1 MSCLLWCVLLC
12 VCFVVI
18 CYIVNKWRYNHVVS
32 LHTHQAQV
40 AEIVD
45 TIKHAQETI
54 TRDAAH
60 AHVFGLPVKN
70 TKTKLDF
77 SAMDRV
83 LTIDKENM
91 TIMVQGGTKVETAMN
106 MLEPLGLTI
115 ACPIDLRHLSFAG
128 LVSSVG
134 GGCASFRNGWV
145 HSTMLEADVVTS
157 DGQVITC
164 SRTQNQELFRALP
177 NSLGTLGYLVRM
189 VFRIEHASPFI
200 HVSLLRFQTS
210 QEFFAHMKV
219 ACEYKHYDYIEGSIL
234 PMDEPLPYVL
244 VRGKKTNKK
253 GNNYMFGDKDIFWQK
268 LYDTSLTEMTMTFN
282 DFMWRHD
289 RDMYYTTQEIPILK
303 SNLVRTI
310 LPKKLMTST
319 FYRSLA
325 NTFRMAHEAPDTNDI
340 FIPIDQAAKFEQ
352 WFREHYHL
360 FPIYICPV
368 QCEREFTLWKP
379 TKGLMID
386 FGIGYGCTFRNQ
398 HITRPE
404 NILTKVEQQMVK
416 LNGRKLFY
424 TKIQLP
430 EPTFW
435 AFLGVEPNDYYTL
448 KDKYDP
454 KGKFLTLYDKLIDS
468 S

>member
-12 VCFVVI
+12 VCFVLV
-18 CYIVNKWRYNHVVS
+18 CFVVNKWRYTHVAP
-32 LHTHQAQV
+32 LHIHQAQV

-45 TIKHAQETI
+45 TINRAQETI
-54 TRDAAH
+54 TRDATH
-60 AHVFGLPVKN
+60 THVFGLPVKH

-83 LTIDKENM
+83 LAIDKNNM
-91 TIMVQGGTKVETAMN
+91 TITVQGGTKVETAMN

-115 ACPIDLRHLSFAG
+115 ACPIDLRHLLFAG

-157 DGQVITC
+157 DGQVLTC

-189 VFRIEHASPFI
+189 VFRIEHASPYV
-200 HVSLLRFQTS
+200 HVKLLRFQTS
-210 QEFFAHMKV
+210 QEFFTTMKHV
-219 ACEYKHYDYIEGSIL
+219 CEETMYDYIEGSIL
-234 PMDEPLPYVL
+234 DMDQPFPYVM
-244 VRGKKTNKK
+244 VCGKKVKHDDQ
-253 GNNYMFGDKDIFWQK
+253 GYRFGDKDIFWQK
-268 LYDTSLTEMTMTFN
+268 LYDTSLTDMTMTFQ

-289 RDMYYTTQEIPILK
+289 RDMYYTTQEIPVLK
-303 SNLVRTI
+303 SNLVRAL
-310 LPKKLMTST
+310 LPKQVMTST

-325 NTFRMAHEAPDTNDI
+325 KTFRMEHEAPDTNDI
-340 FIPIDQAAKFEQ
+340 FIPIEHASRFEQ
-352 WFREHYHL
+352 WFRDHYQL
-360 FPIYICPV
+360 YPIYICPV
-368 QCEREFTLWKP
+368 QCEQEFTLWKP
-379 TKGLMID
+379 TKQLMID

-398 HITRPE
+398 HMARP
-404 NILTKVEQQMVK
+404 NDILTRVEEQMVK
-416 LNGRKLFY
+416 LHGRKLFY

-454 KGKFLTLYDKLIDS
+454 KGKFLALYDKLIES

>member
-1 MSCLLWCVLLC
+1 MILWWCVLLC
-12 VCFVVI
+12 VCFFAI
-18 CYIVNKWRYNHVVS
+18 CIVSSKWRYNHVVP
-32 LHTHQAQV
+32 LHTHQEQV
-40 AEIVD
+40 AEIVH
-45 TIKHAQETI
+45 TIQQAKETI
-54 TRDAAH
+54 TRDATH

-70 TKTKLDF
+70 TKTKLNF
-77 SAMDRV
+77 SDMDRV
-83 LTIDKENM
+83 LSIDKNNM
-91 TIMVQGGTKVETAMN
+91 TITVQGGTKVETAMN
-106 MLEPLGLTI
+106 LLEPLGLTI
-115 ACPIDLRHLSFAG
+115 ACPIDLRHLLFAG

-189 VFRIEHASPFI
+189 VFRMEHASPYV
-200 HVSLLRFQTS
+200 HVKFVRFQTS
-210 QEFFAHMKV
+210 HEFFAHMKV

-234 PMDEPLPYVL
+234 PMDEYFPYVM
-244 VRGKKTNKK
+244 VCGKKVQNKK
-253 GNNYMFGDKDIFWQK
+253 GNNYTFDDKDIFWQK
-268 LYDTSLTEMTMTFN
+268 LYDPSLTDIIMTFQ

-289 RDMYYTTQEIPILK
+289 RDMYYTTQEIPVLK
-303 SNLVRTI
+303 SNLVRSL
-310 LPKKLMTST
+310 LPKQVMTST
-319 FYRSLA
+319 FYRSIA
-325 NTFRMAHEAPDTNDI
+325 KTFHMEHDAPDTNDI
-340 FIPIDQAAKFEQ
+340 FIPIKHASKFDA
-352 WFREHYHL
+352 WFRQQYRL

-368 QCEREFTLWKP
+368 QCEQEFTLWKP

-398 HITRPE
+398 GRVRPE
-404 NILTKVEQQMVK
+404 NILEKVEQEMVK

-424 TKIQLP
+424 TKIRLSEP
-430 EPTFW
+430 EFW
-435 AFLGVEPNDYYTL
+435 AFLGVDPKKYYAL

-454 KGKFLTLYDKLIDS
+454 KGKFLVLYDKLIGS